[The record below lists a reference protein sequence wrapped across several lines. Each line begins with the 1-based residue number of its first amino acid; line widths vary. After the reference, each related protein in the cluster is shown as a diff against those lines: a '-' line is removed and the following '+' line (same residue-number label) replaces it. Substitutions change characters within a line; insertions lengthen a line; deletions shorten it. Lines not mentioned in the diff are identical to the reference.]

1 VRTIIAPLHPEV
13 EAELRALD
21 RKRADIARRY
31 IRRLRLEPDL
41 GVPVDR
47 GLLAEHGCRRI
58 YFDHDDQPD
67 DLFGARRPPARH
79 GNQDL
84 GEGPR
89 WRIVYWTRP
98 ALQSGGPA
106 RSRPR
111 GRAGDFAP
119 TCRERLRDG
128 ATATRTS
135 SQHVPKRKEDEVNAY
150 LVTGPAYHRLMCDD
164 GLPHPAIGLR
174 LSEIGQQQDRV
185 LKMLERGGAIIV
197 HSDDGEHLLG
207 VLTRREPLL
216 GEAMIAAMIDTGNLP
231 PLDELVAMDD
241 RGELP

>member
-1 VRTIIAPLHPEV
+1 MRTIIAPLHPEV

-58 YFDHDDQPD
+58 YFDHDDEPD

-98 ALQSGGPA
+98 ALRSGVRLVVVLAVGRGHA
-106 RSRPR
+106 RPPVESAYETARRRLEPLVNTS
-111 GRAGDFAP
+111 P
-119 TCRERLRDG
+119 RER
-128 ATATRTS
+128 RT
-135 SQHVPKRKEDEVNAY
+135 K
-150 LVTGPAYHRLMCDD
+150 
-164 GLPHPAIGLR
+164 
-174 LSEIGQQQDRV
+174 
-185 LKMLERGGAIIV
+185 
-197 HSDDGEHLLG
+197 
-207 VLTRREPLL
+207 
-216 GEAMIAAMIDTGNLP
+216 
-231 PLDELVAMDD
+231 
-241 RGELP
+241 

>member
-1 VRTIIAPLHPEV
+1 MRTIIAPLHPEV
-13 EAELRALD
+13 EAELGALD

-67 DLFGARRPPARH
+67 ELFGARRPPARH

-98 ALQSGGPA
+98 ALRSGVRLVVVLAVGRHA
-106 RSRPR
+106 RPPVESAYETALRRLEPLVNTS
-111 GRAGDFAP
+111 P
-119 TCRERLRDG
+119 RER
-128 ATATRTS
+128 RT
-135 SQHVPKRKEDEVNAY
+135 K
-150 LVTGPAYHRLMCDD
+150 
-164 GLPHPAIGLR
+164 
-174 LSEIGQQQDRV
+174 
-185 LKMLERGGAIIV
+185 
-197 HSDDGEHLLG
+197 
-207 VLTRREPLL
+207 
-216 GEAMIAAMIDTGNLP
+216 
-231 PLDELVAMDD
+231 
-241 RGELP
+241 